1 MGRFLFRWRSLLAWG
16 AAAGLAALAWY
27 LKHPLMLWLRAW
39 ETPILLFVGM
49 AGGGA
54 GLAKG
59 RRSARLLG
67 LVFLAIATATV
78 YRELEFAATRAE
90 VHAAGPAMRAVGGHF
105 IVGFRSISE
114 IESLAEKG
122 LIGGLYVTRRN
133 LQKTT
138 PQRLAAEIAS
148 LQERRLAA
156 GLPLLI
162 VAADQEGGEVSHLS
176 PWLTAMPALATLADA
191 GRTAAGRAR
200 DYGRDQGREL
210 AALGINLNFGPVADL
225 RPTDGSFPGD
235 RLTRIHRR
243 AIAGDPVTVDRVA
256 RAYAAGLADQGV
268 GATFKHFPGL
278 GRVRADTHFQPAVLR
293 LPVASLEP
301 DWLPY
306 RALPPSAAVM
316 VGHVTL
322 AAEDPARAASHS
334 RKVIAGLLRERLGHN
349 GLVIT
354 DDLDMGAVYGR
365 GIGTVAGEA
374 LAAGADFVLVSYDP
388 DQLFRALTGAAAA
401 LQRGE
406 IPPDALADS
415 RERIAAFFEA
425 LAQGR
430 QTAPE
435 AAGIW

>member
-162 VAADQEGGEVSHLS
+162 VAAD
-176 PWLTAMPALATLADA
+176 
-191 GRTAAGRAR
+191 
-200 DYGRDQGREL
+200 
-210 AALGINLNFGPVADL
+210 
-225 RPTDGSFPGD
+225 
-235 RLTRIHRR
+235 
-243 AIAGDPVTVDRVA
+243 
-256 RAYAAGLADQGV
+256 
-268 GATFKHFPGL
+268 
-278 GRVRADTHFQPAVLR
+278 
-293 LPVASLEP
+293 
-301 DWLPY
+301 
-306 RALPPSAAVM
+306 
-316 VGHVTL
+316 
-322 AAEDPARAASHS
+322 
-334 RKVIAGLLRERLGHN
+334 
-349 GLVIT
+349 
-354 DDLDMGAVYGR
+354 
-365 GIGTVAGEA
+365 
-374 LAAGADFVLVSYDP
+374 
-388 DQLFRALTGAAAA
+388 
-401 LQRGE
+401 
-406 IPPDALADS
+406 
-415 RERIAAFFEA
+415 
-425 LAQGR
+425 
-430 QTAPE
+430 
-435 AAGIW
+435 